1 MYLSPEFH
9 EWTPEVFQNNRVKP
23 VLEVDVAVSEN
34 DASNNTGID
43 LAQTVK
49 ELLVNPILNSSDQSK
64 PHVIHV

>member
-34 DASNNTGID
+34 DASNTT
-43 LAQTVK
+43 Q
-49 ELLVNPILNSSDQSK
+49 E
-64 PHVIHV
+64 